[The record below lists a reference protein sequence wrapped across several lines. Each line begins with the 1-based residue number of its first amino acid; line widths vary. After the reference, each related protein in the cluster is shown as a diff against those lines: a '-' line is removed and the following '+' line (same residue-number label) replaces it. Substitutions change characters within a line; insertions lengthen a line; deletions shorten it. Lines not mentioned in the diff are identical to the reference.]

1 MLIGAMVSS
10 TDASAVFTVLK
21 ERRLGLRGEITPLL
35 ELESGGNDPMAVFLT
50 VGLIDL
56 MLHPQQSVWA
66 VLPLFTQEMV
76 LGGVIGYA
84 LGTGSVWIINRLN
97 LQFEGLYSVLLVRSP
112 DLGAV
117 QVKLGQV
124 VSG

>member
-1 MLIGAMVSS
+1 MVSS